1 VIKKK
6 IHTAPAKRIAIA
18 ISIALFGT
26 IALLQNPFG
35 ETLPN
40 VDASTPANEEEV
52 SNAKPDTSRDHEGDT
67 FSIVAYDPVTG
78 KVGGAACSCVGFNGG
93 IDFLN
98 DLIVDS
104 GGNIVGGINS
114 QAAYNAST
122 QAIARTRMLAGDTP
136 QEIMDFVVAA
146 DGSSASRQYGVVGFD
161 GGILTTAGFSGGSN
175 GHFSN
180 HIGGIEPGTGIG
192 YSIQGNILDNDNG
205 SDNANGQDLL
215 NDMETSFLAAEG
227 TLADK
232 LMAALQGAKRTAGDS
247 RCNSSTNSGRTAFI
261 RVLSPGEG
269 DNNPGLS
276 YNTDNIP
283 GNSTTSGVPN
293 FSEPID
299 KLQDLYDD
307 GEGLGFCR
315 TTVNTFPYA
324 MDFETNMWERE
335 NPDAAVNDNDRSW
348 MRDRSATPTGSTGPN
363 SANQGT
369 FFAYL
374 EASTISG
381 AGDEAAIISPCF
393 EIPLVSNAQITFDYH
408 MLGGNIGTMRLEA
421 NDGSGWV
428 QLWSRSGAQGSSW
441 FNDEV
446 VDLTAYSEQTVKFR
460 FRGDRNGG
468 FEGDMAIDDINVSIT
483 PIVGC
488 AGVAKVWNGAWNG
501 GTPPNASNTVT
512 INANYD
518 TAVNGNIDGCSL
530 TVSGGSTL
538 TVRSDDYLQIN
549 GNIVVDGT
557 LIVEHQGNVVQID
570 DIATVTNNGTIN
582 VNQTTPTLGSRDFL
596 ILGSP
601 MTGETR
607 GSVWGAAFLVL
618 DATTANFVP
627 HPQVAIDFPGAENF
641 ADDNNDYWAVYAG
654 GSSVDPGEG
663 YLIRPQAGFGQP
675 GGIFNYV
682 YDDGTLNTG
691 DINFAVGFNTPGPLP
706 ADNKNASP
714 NALANP
720 YPSAISANDFINAN
734 AMIDEVFFWEHLTPP
749 NPTLPGAGSMNF
761 SMEDI
766 SMYNLLGGTPAGN
779 PPVPST
785 TPNGIISTGQGF
797 GIKATAGGTAIF
809 TNAMRRTSGN
819 TTLRGADD
827 KDRIWLNITNELYEM
842 GGSTLIGFT
851 ENATAGKDNGYDSRR
866 LAKVVSLYSHLEDG
880 SEQLGIQS
888 REAFESGAQVP
899 LGFSTQIDAPLE
911 YKISIMN
918 IEGENLSEAT
928 VFLIDHFTNTVHTL
942 SDEAY
947 AFTSNKGTF
956 HNRFTIQF
964 EGDIILGTNANALDS
979 VSIFPNPTEGTLNIL
994 SPAQPINSIQV
1005 YDMRGRILK
1014 SVQVS
1019 SQGNYTIDISELEAA
1034 VYFITIT
1041 TDSGSVTKRIL
1052 KK

>member
-1 VIKKK
+1 MKKK
-6 IHTAPAKRIAIA
+6 SPIAKITAILSVAVFTVCFIVLHQAPTELTTV
-18 ISIALFGT
+18 ISESKTEKTQFMSDDDPEPT
-26 IALLQNPFG
+26 IN
-35 ETLPN
+35 
-40 VDASTPANEEEV
+40 
-52 SNAKPDTSRDHEGDT
+52 RDDEGDT
-67 FSIVAYDPVTG
+67 FSIVAFDPVTG
-78 KVGGAACSCVGFNGG
+78 QVGGAACSCVGFNGG

-98 DLIVDS
+98 DLIVDP
-104 GGNIVGGINS
+104 GGNIIGGINS

-136 QEIMDFVVAA
+136 QQIITFVVAA
-146 DGSSASRQYGVVGFD
+146 DGGSASRQYGVVGFN
-161 GGILTTAGFSGGSN
+161 GPNLATAGFTGGSN
-175 GHFSN
+175 GHF
-180 HIGGIEPGTGIG
+180 GGHLGGTEPGTGIT
-192 YSIQGNILDNDNG
+192 YAIQGNILDNNNG
-205 SDNANGQDLL
+205 SDNVNGQDLL

-232 LMAALQGAKRTAGDS
+232 LMAALQGAKRAAGDS
-247 RCNSSTNSGRTAFI
+247 RCNSSTNSGRTAFV

-269 DNNPGLS
+269 DNNPGLY
-276 YNTDNIP
+276 YNTDDIP

-293 FSEPID
+293 FTEPID
-299 KLQDLYDD
+299 KLQDLYDA

-315 TTVNTFPYA
+315 ETVNTFPYI
-324 MDFETNMWERE
+324 MNFETNMWLRE

-374 EASTISG
+374 EASTITG
-381 AGDEAAIISPCF
+381 AGDEATIASPCF
-393 EIPLVSNAQITFDYH
+393 EIPSNHTSEITFDYH
-408 MLGGNIGTMRLEA
+408 MLGANIGTMRLEA
-421 NDGSGWV
+421 NNGLGWV
-428 QLWSRSGAQGSSW
+428 QLWSRVGAQGASW
-441 FNDEV
+441 FNDELV
-446 VDLTAYSEQTVKFR
+446 NLSAYSGETVKLR
-460 FRGDRNGG
+460 FRGNRNGG
-468 FEGDMAIDDINVSIT
+468 FAGDMAIDDINITVT

-488 AGVAKVWNGAWNG
+488 AGVAKIWNGAWNG
-501 GTPPNASNTVT
+501 GTPPNASNTVA

-530 TVSGGSTL
+530 TVNGGSIL

-557 LIVEHQGNVVQID
+557 LIIEHQGSVVQTDANPI
-570 DIATVTNNGTIN
+570 VTNNGTIN

-641 ADDNNDYWAVYAG
+641 ADDNNGYWAVYAG

-720 YPSAISANDFINAN
+720 YPSAISATDFINAN
-734 AMIDEVFFWEHLTPP
+734 AMIDEVYFWEHLTPP
-749 NPTLPGAGSMNF
+749 NPLLPGAGSMNF

-766 SMYNLLGGTPAGN
+766 SMYNLMGGTPAGN

-797 GIKATAGGTAIF
+797 GIKATAAGTATF
-809 TNAMRRTSGN
+809 TNAMRRNNGN

-827 KDRIWLNITNELYEM
+827 KDRIWLNVTNEQYEM

-888 REAFESGAQVP
+888 REAFENGAQVP
-899 LGFSTQIDAPLE
+899 LGFSTQIEANLE

-918 IEGENLSEAT
+918 IEGENLSLTT
-928 VFLIDHFTNTVHTL
+928 VFIIDHFTNTVHTL

-956 HNRFTIQF
+956 HNRFTVQF
-964 EGDIILGTNANALDS
+964 EGDVILATNANTLDS
-979 VSIFPNPTEGTLNIL
+979 VSIFPNPTDGVLTIFSPHAVIL
-994 SPAQPINSIQV
+994 DVEV
-1005 YDMRGRILK
+1005 YDIRGRSIIE
-1014 SVQVS
+1014 VIS
-1019 SQGNYTIDISELEAA
+1019 SEDNQYSLNLAPLEAA
-1034 VYFITIT
+1034 IYFVRVITEKGTIT
-1041 TDSGSVTKRIL
+1041 KRVI
-1052 KK
+1052 KE